1 MSLCSARCDGN
12 RTTSVLYMLD
22 VPSIGLHSS
31 NTVWLTGV
39 MHDLVADRSSVIL
52 VVHDTQIMKEADSR

>member
-1 MSLCSARCDGN
+1 
-12 RTTSVLYMLD
+12 MLD